1 LQAGR
6 RRKLCSGG
14 LDVPLQVNDLAMEL
28 AVAPEREGVAV
39 CVDEVG
45 EGLQLTPL
53 RPVVGVPES
62 VRVGSLAGL

>member
-1 LQAGR
+1 
-6 RRKLCSGG
+6 
-14 LDVPLQVNDLAMEL
+14 MEL